1 MPIPPKMMTTITPTA
16 IHIIFVSLRAAASS
30 LVSDWF
36 WFAIDFSWK
45 VTSESAMGAISL
57 YQAHDCPITP
67 RKKETN
73 GSAGTGAQ
81 ILVKTDHRGS
91 SQGGYGKF
99 IRYKRA

>member
-1 MPIPPKMMTTITPTA
+1 
-16 IHIIFVSLRAAASS
+16 
-30 LVSDWF
+30 
-36 WFAIDFSWK
+36 
-45 VTSESAMGAISL
+45 MGAISL

-99 IRYKRA
+99 IRYKRALPGPHTSASPKTSAIE